1 MKFSVA
7 AILALAISA
16 VSAQT
21 NIVSITS
28 PLTGTVYTAGKP
40 AIISWIN
47 PQVSSI
53 SRIVLAQ
60 GESTNLQPVST
71 IAENVDASS
80 GSYTWNVPSD
90 ITPGSNYALELGT
103 SPNISYTGMFTIQ
116 AGDGS
121 SASSASASSSA
132 ASNTIANGAASASVA
147 SSASSASA
155 SVTSVAASATS
166 AAASASQSAASSA
179 SSAVAS
185 VASSASSSAAAA
197 ATSAQSAGFKMS
209 ASKAIAGAA
218 AAIVAAVVM

>member
-7 AILALAISA
+7 AILALAVSA

-21 NIVSITS
+21 NIVSVTS

-53 SRIVLAQ
+53 SKIVLAQ

-90 ITPGSNYALELGT
+90 ITPGNNYALELGT

-132 ASNTIANGAASASVA
+132 SNTIANGAASASVA
-147 SSASSASA
+147 SSASSAAA

-166 AAASASQSAASSA
+166 AAASASRSAASSA

-197 ATSAQSAGFKMS
+197 ATSAQSAGFKVT